1 MKKAVCP
8 AGLAFAAAGL
18 LIFGSLEAR
27 AAVPAGVY
35 ADGQDMGGLST
46 EEAKVRIEEYIAGM
60 SSQTVTLSVAGNQA
74 ETTAAELGM
83 AWENES
89 EVEER
94 LNGLQAGNIM
104 TRFVREK
111 QLSQKPEEIE
121 LSFCLDEGRVSAFVE
136 EKCAPFLREAVDAA
150 ITRENGAF
158 VVTPSQDGFAV
169 DVKATSAALLE
180 AMEKDLTKP
189 VTVEASVTETRAEK
203 TTEMLSQIQDVLGTY
218 STGFSVSNRSRAT
231 NVRVGAEKINGT
243 VLMPGEVLSG
253 YEKMNPF
260 TTANGYAAAAS
271 YENGQVVDSIGGGV
285 CQIATTLY
293 NAALLAEM
301 EITQRQNHSMIVTY
315 VPPSNDAAIAGT
327 YKDIKFKNPY
337 DTPVYVEGRTDGGTL
352 TFTIY
357 GKETRPA
364 NRTLKYESETL
375 SVTDPGEP
383 ILKTD
388 PSLAPGARVR
398 EQSAHKG
405 MKSRLWK
412 VVYVDG
418 RETERELLHT
428 DTYNASKAVYRVGP
442 EPVAAPPAETPPET
456 EAYVP
461 RGPGDMGPGA

>member
-1 MKKAVCP
+1 MAAV
-8 AGLAFAAAGL
+8 GL
-18 LIFGSLEAR
+18 LFFRPMEAR

-35 ADGQDMGGLST
+35 ADGQDIGGLST
-46 EEAKVRIEEYIAGM
+46 EDAKAKIEEYISGM
-60 SSQTVTLSVAGNQA
+60 SSQRVILQVAGEEA
-74 ETTAAELGM
+74 ETTASDLGM
-83 AWENES
+83 AWENEA
-89 EVEER
+89 EVEDR
-94 LNGLQAGNIM
+94 LKALQSGNLM

-111 QLSQKPEEIE
+111 RLSKKPVDVG
-121 LSFCLDEGRVSAFVE
+121 LSLCLDEGRVSAFAE
-136 EKCAPFLREAVDAA
+136 EKCTPFLRQAVDAS

-158 VVTPSQDGFAV
+158 VVTPSQDGLAV
-169 DVKATSAALLE
+169 DVEATSRALLE
-180 AMEKDLTKP
+180 AMEQDLTKP
-189 VTVEASVTETRAEK
+189 VTVEALVTEIKAEK

-218 STGFSVSNRSRAT
+218 STSFASSSRSRAT
-231 NVRVGAEKINGT
+231 NVRVGAGKLNGT

-285 CQIATTLY
+285 CQISTTLY
-293 NAALLAEM
+293 NAALLAEL
-301 EITQRQNHSMIVTY
+301 EIIQRQNHSMIVTY

-327 YKDIKFKNPY
+327 YKDLKIANPY
-337 DTPVYVEGRTDGGTL
+337 DTPIYVESAADGGTL

-364 NRTLKYESETL
+364 NRTLKFESETL

-383 ILKTD
+383 ITRVD
-388 PSLAPGARVR
+388 PSLAPGFRVR

-405 MKSRLWK
+405 MRSRLWK

-418 RETERELLHT
+418 RETEREVLHT

-442 EPVAAPPAETPPET
+442 EPAAPPVETPSET